1 MSRVLSLL
9 VIVAAIL
16 PLRLFAQQITV
27 LTEHLPPFQ
36 FVEHNSISG
45 LATDVIQAVFR
56 KSEVDY
62 QIEAHAWS
70 DAYQQTLKQP
80 NICLYSTARLPSR
93 DDKFYW
99 VGKIAT
105 ATSSFYA
112 LTRRDLKLNS
122 LEQAK
127 QYRIAAI
134 KDDASH
140 HFLLAN
146 GFSDGEN
153 IYTHHN
159 YDTLLHLLDIP
170 SRSIDLVILSKEVF
184 PYRLTDEQKPEDYQ
198 ELMEIEALA
207 LHFYLTCNKK
217 TDALVLS
224 KLKEAMARLE
234 KDGTLERIR
243 QKWAYP
249 IKALKN

>member
-1 MSRVLSLL
+1 MRRILILFLLAGIWSPLSSN
-9 VIVAAIL
+9 
-16 PLRLFAQQITV
+16 AQSITV

-36 FVEHNSISG
+36 FVENNTITG
-45 LATDVIQAVFR
+45 LATDVVQAVFR
-56 KSEVDY
+56 QSGLDY
-62 QIEAHAWS
+62 HIEGHPWS

-80 NICLYSTARLPSR
+80 NICLYSTARLPGR
-93 DDKFYW
+93 ENKFFW

-105 ATSSFYA
+105 GTSSFYA
-112 LTRRDLKLNS
+112 LASRNIQLSN

-146 GFSDGEN
+146 GFEDGTN
-153 IYTHHN
+153 IYTHSN
-159 YDTLLHLLDIP
+159 YDTLLHLLDVP
-170 SRSIDLVILSKEVF
+170 SRNIDLVILSREVF
-184 PYRLTDEQKPEDYQ
+184 PYRMIEEQRPEDYQ
-198 ELMEIEALA
+198 ELLEIEALA
-207 LHFYLTCNKK
+207 LNFYLTCNKN
-217 TDALVLS
+217 TDPLILS
-224 KLKEAMARLE
+224 KLTKAMAKLE

-249 IKALKN
+249 IQALNY